1 MTPRSRL
8 GAAGLMLL
16 ALVLS
21 HDILHAA
28 TSTPFTL
35 IWTAPGDD
43 GTAGTAT
50 GYELR
55 YSAQLLTA
63 ANFLLA
69 TRITGLPAPAAAG
82 TRQSFVV
89 NGLADGITW
98 YLALRT
104 IDDVGNWSSVSNVVT
119 RASVTS
125 GVVRAELPVSFA
137 SPWPNPARDVAHL
150 RYSLPRDAKVRIEV
164 LDVLGRH
171 VRTLRSGQGS
181 AGSEDVDW
189 DLRDDRG
196 AAVRSGTYLMFAHLG
211 ETQFTRVFAIVR

>member
-1 MTPRSRL
+1 MTPRQRL
-8 GAAGLMLL
+8 GAAGLLLL
-16 ALVLS
+16 ASILS

-35 IWTAPGDD
+35 TWTAPGDD
-43 GTAGTAT
+43 GVSGIAT

-55 YSAQLLTA
+55 YSSQPLTQ
-63 ANFLLA
+63 ANYLLA
-69 TRITGLPAPAAAG
+69 TRITGLPAPTAAG

-89 NGLADGITW
+89 NGLADGTTW

-104 IDDVGNWSSVSNVVT
+104 IDDAGNWSSVSNVVT
-119 RASVTS
+119 RVSVTS
-125 GVVRAELPVSFA
+125 GVVRAEIPISFA

-150 RYSLPRDAKVRIEV
+150 RYSLPRDAQVRIEV

-189 DLRDDRG
+189 DLSDDHG
-196 AAVRSGTYLMFAHLG
+196 AAVRSGTYLIFAHLG